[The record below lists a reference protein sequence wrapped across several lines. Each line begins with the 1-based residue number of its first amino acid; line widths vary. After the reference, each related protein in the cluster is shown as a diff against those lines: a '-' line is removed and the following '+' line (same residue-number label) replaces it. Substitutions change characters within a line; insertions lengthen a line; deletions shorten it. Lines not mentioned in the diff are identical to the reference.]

1 MEKSKIKNVII
12 IILLV
17 VNIFFLTLF
26 LIGRAE
32 TGKLKRQAKEDVK
45 AVLMSN
51 GISIDTSIIPE
62 DLYFASYKLTRD
74 INGETLITK
83 TVLGDTDT
91 NLDSNIYHY
100 KSLAGT
106 ADFYGS
112 GEFSISITEG
122 FPIEDS
128 KTQTLVSFLKS
139 ISIPVDAKSVR
150 TEDKDCLF
158 QTVSFLCTYD
168 DIRIFNC
175 EIILKISEG
184 KIFSISGRKP
194 TSAPL
199 ASGPPNLLSVNTAL
213 IYFLNGIKEANLK
226 CSEIT
231 AISAGYYMTAELSGG
246 GELYPDWRFSTDSGE
261 YYVNGLNGSVTA
273 DSY

>member
-12 IILLV
+12 LILLA

-26 LIGRAE
+26 LIGRTE

-62 DLYFASYKLTRD
+62 DLYFANYKLTRD

-91 NLDSNIYHY
+91 KLESNIYHY
-100 KSLAGT
+100 DSLAGK

-112 GEFSISITEG
+112 GEFSISITDG
-122 FPIEDS
+122 FPIDDS
-128 KTQTLVSFLKS
+128 KSQTLVSFLKT
-139 ISIPVDAKSVR
+139 INIPVDAKSMR
-150 TEDKDCLF
+150 IEDSGSF
-158 QTVSFLCTYD
+158 QTVSFICTYNNT
-168 DIRIFNC
+168 RIFNC
-175 EIILKISEG
+175 EVVLKISEG
-184 KIFSISGRKP
+184 RIFYLGGRRP

-199 ASGPPNLLSVNTAL
+199 ASGSPSLLSVNTAL
-213 IYFLNGIKEANLK
+213 IYFLNGIKEENLK

-231 AISAGYYMTAELSGG
+231 CISAGYYMSAAVSGG
-246 GELYPDWRFSTDSGE
+246 GELYPVWCLATDSGN
-261 YYVNGLNGSVTA
+261 YYVNGLNGTITA
-273 DSY
+273 TYY